1 MRNRIK
7 KLLILLITLRFAV
20 LQLTGCGTA
29 NEECPY
35 EEFIVVDVFDS
46 QANYQGIQSGWF
58 GKIVKDKFNMELNI
72 IAPNVSGGGD
82 TLYEIRSAA
91 GNLGDLILCS
101 GSQGEVQNLVSA
113 GLLYNMEEDLQNKE
127 IMRYEYAIR
136 NLNESITPEGIY
148 AIPSSVS
155 VQSPNEPSESIEMN
169 YGPYIRWD
177 LYAQLGYPQLET
189 IEDILPILQEM
200 HKLEPVTEDGRK
212 TYAFS
217 FFKDWDQT
225 NMSALKQPCC
235 LYGYDEYG
243 FVLAKADGSDYQD
256 ILEEESLYLRMCR
269 LMFEANQL
277 GLVDPESRTQNYDTC
292 FAKYRNGEILYS
304 PWPWLGQSAYNT
316 ADRTSQ
322 GKGFMIA
329 PIEDLEVLSYG
340 CNVEGSNQTIIAIG
354 SQAKDPQRLADFI
367 DWLYSPEGIRVNGAQ
382 LSGST
387 AGPEGL
393 TWEMKED
400 GPYLT
405 EFGEL
410 ALFHADAQVP
420 EEWGGGLWEYGTSAL
435 NFKPVAQCEKDPNGY
450 YYVFNLWDSV
460 RELTDSELLEDWQRV
475 MQAETTMEYYQKN
488 DQIIVAPGCGYVAP
502 QETYELSAIRNQCG
516 RVIKENSWNMVFA
529 TDEEEYQY
537 LLQDMR
543 DKVYSYGYEKVL
555 AYDMENAKKQ
565 DEARKAAVMKYEEL
579 QRSANNK
586 ELQ

>member
-1 MRNRIK
+1 MHNRSK
-7 KLLILLITLRFAV
+7 KRWILLTV
-20 LQLTGCGTA
+20 LQIATVILFGCGKIK
-29 NEECPY
+29 EECPY

-82 TLYEIRSAA
+82 TLYEIRAAA
-91 GNLGDLILCS
+91 GNLGDLILCR
-101 GSQGEVQNLVSA
+101 GSQGEIQNLVSA
-113 GLLYNMEEDLQNKE
+113 GLLYNMEKDLQDKE
-127 IMRYEYAIR
+127 IMRYEYAIK
-136 NLNESITPEGIY
+136 NLNASITPEGIY

-155 VQSPNEPSESIEMN
+155 EQSPAEPSECIEMN

-177 LYAQLGYPQLET
+177 LYAELGYPKIKT
-189 IEDILPILQEM
+189 IEDILPILKEM
-200 HKLEPVTEDGRK
+200 QRLEPITESGVK

-225 NMSALKQPCC
+225 NMSAIKQPCC

-256 ILEEESLYLRMCR
+256 ILAEDSLYLRMCHM
-269 LMFEANQL
+269 MFEANQM
-277 GLVDPESRTQNYDTC
+277 GLVDPESRTQNYDLC
-292 FAKYRNGEILYS
+292 FSKFRDGQVLYS

-316 ADRTSQ
+316 AERTSQ

-329 PIEDLEVLSYG
+329 PIDDVQVLSYG
-340 CNVEGSNQTIIAIG
+340 CNVEGSNQTVIAVG
-354 SQAKDPQRLADFI
+354 SQAEDPQRLADFI
-367 DWLYSPEGIRVNGAQ
+367 DWLYSPEGIRINGAQ

-393 TWEMKED
+393 TWEMGED
-400 GPYLT
+400 GPRLT

-435 NFKPVAQCEKDPNGY
+435 NYKPVAQCEKDPNGY

-460 RELTDSELLEDWQRV
+460 REQMDSALQEDWQRV
-475 MQAETTMEYYQKN
+475 MQVESSMEYYLKN
-488 DQIIVAPGCGYVAP
+488 GQIIVAPGCGYVAP

-516 RVIKENSWNMVFA
+516 RVLREYSWNMVFA
-529 TDEEEYQY
+529 EDEEEYQY

-565 DEARKAAVMKYEEL
+565 DEARKTAVVNYEKEMK
-579 QRSANNK
+579 NK
-586 ELQ
+586 ELK